1 MKNPKGELFSYPPNS
16 QVRSQSGHFSTR
28 ARLRFAVRYL
38 SVTLLTHT
46 WNNADI
52 DTGSKSSTVL
62 QNPDD
67 KCCCII
73 LFCFNPL
80 WPSSQSPAT
89 CTVPTWAFP
98 YPYRNMAAAPFPI
111 MLCLHLTHQ
120 TVAVPAA
127 RAPAQITTRQLIE
140 LFFSSQAGGHCKN
153 IPTLEY
159 GFLVQVRPPGGKNGV
174 RSHSLV
180 FSESFLQSK
189 NTTNNCVYRTCVS
202 NNKSQPYNLFGCEG
216 CIVLAVYS
224 RGIARLLVADRD
236 STVGP
241 AVHCCAST
249 S

>member
-28 ARLRFAVRYL
+28 TRLRFVFRY
-38 SVTLLTHT
+38 SVTLLTRV
-46 WNNADI
+46 NDADI
-52 DTGSKSSTVL
+52 DTSSKSFTIL
-62 QNPDD
+62 QNLDD

-159 GFLVQVRPPGGKNGV
+159 GFLVQVRPPGG
-174 RSHSLV
+174 RR
-180 FSESFLQSK
+180 ESTHTACLFRVVSAVQ
-189 NTTNNCVYRTCVS
+189 NMTNNCVYRTCVS

-224 RGIARLLVADRD
+224 RGIVRLLVAGRD
-236 STVGP
+236 KWLGP
-241 AVHCCAST
+241 QC
-249 S
+249 